1 MISIIIRAYNEE
13 RWISICLKAIKKQN
27 IPDIEVVLVDNN
39 STDKTVQKAVQE
51 YPDLILVTI
60 TNFLPGI
67 AINKGIRASSGEF
80 IAILSAHCIPTDENW
95 LSNLKANLTDYNVAG
110 VYGRQIPLNATSP
123 EDARDLLLTFGLDHR
138 IQVKDSFFHNA
149 NSMLKRSTWQKYPF
163 DEDATNIEDRIWGQ
177 KIISSGLK
185 IAYEPEASVYHHH
198 GIHQKGDK
206 TRLENVVR
214 ILNEYEI
221 LKSNKTNFPNN
232 PEFQEVCAIIPLRAN
247 NDGVDSDLLFVQE
260 TINAVKKSKYIDRV
274 ILSTDSDKW
283 GELGKEWGVE
293 VPFIR
298 PKDLSQSDVRIETV
312 LKYSLEQLESQNYF
326 PDIIVPLEITYPFRP
341 DGLLDKVISTLCNSN
356 FDTVIAGFPEF
367 RPCWIKVNEETQRVD
382 ENSKARSMRHPT
394 NIGLHSL
401 ACATYPEI
409 IRKNGDRIGKSVGII
424 EVTNHLSTI
433 EFRKKQDLQH
443 FESLKLLFENTK
455 KQT

>member
-13 RWISICLKAIKKQN
+13 KWISICLKAIKKQN
-27 IPDIEVVLVDNN
+27 ISDIEVVLVDNN
-39 STDKTVQKAVQE
+39 STDMTVQKAIQE
-51 YPDLILVTI
+51 YPNLILVTI
-60 TNFLPGI
+60 TNFLPGL

-95 LSNLKANLTDYNVAG
+95 LSKLKANLTDNNVAG

-123 EDARDLLLTFGLDHR
+123 EDTRDLLITFGLDHR
-138 IQVKDSFFHNA
+138 IQIKDSFFHNA
-149 NSMLKRSTWQKYPF
+149 NSMIKRSTWQQYPF
-163 DEDATNIEDRIWGQ
+163 DEDVTNIEDRIWGQ

-206 TRLENVVR
+206 SRLENVVR

-247 NDGVDSDLLFVQE
+247 NDGVDSDLLFVKE
-260 TINAVKKSKYIDRV
+260 TINAVKKSKYINRI
-274 ILSTDSDKW
+274 ILSTDSDK
-283 GELGKEWGVE
+283 GYELGKEWEVE

-341 DGLLDKVISTLCNSN
+341 DGLLDKVISTLCNRN

-367 RPCWIKVNEETQRVD
+367 RPCWIKVNEEIQRVD
-382 ENSKARSMRHPT
+382 ENTKARSMRHPT

-424 EVTNHLSTI
+424 EVTNHLSTL
-433 EFRKKQDLQH
+433 EFRNKQDLQH
-443 FESLKLLFENTK
+443 FESLKLLFENTEK
-455 KQT
+455 HT

>member
-13 RWISICLKAIKKQN
+13 KWISICLKAIKKQN
-27 IPDIEVVLVDNN
+27 ISDIEVVLVDNN
-39 STDKTVQKAVQE
+39 STDMTVQKAIQE
-51 YPDLILVTI
+51 YPNLILVTI
-60 TNFLPGI
+60 TNFLPGL

-80 IAILSAHCIPTDENW
+80 IGILSAHCIPTDENW
-95 LSNLKANLTDYNVAG
+95 LSKLKANLTDNNVAG

-123 EDARDLLLTFGLDHR
+123 EDTRDLLITFGLDHR
-138 IQVKDSFFHNA
+138 IQIKDSFFHNA
-149 NSMLKRSTWQKYPF
+149 NSMIKRSTWQQYPF
-163 DEDATNIEDRIWGQ
+163 DEDVTNIEDRIWGQ

-206 TRLENVVR
+206 SRLENVVR

-247 NDGVDSDLLFVQE
+247 NDGVDSDLLFVKE
-260 TINAVKKSKYIDRV
+260 TINAVKKSKYINRI
-274 ILSTDSDKW
+274 ILSTDSDK
-283 GELGKEWGVE
+283 GYELGKEWEVE

-341 DGLLDKVISTLCNSN
+341 DGLLDKVISTLCNRN

-367 RPCWIKVNEETQRVD
+367 RPCWIKVNEEIQRVD
-382 ENSKARSMRHPT
+382 ENTKARSMRHPT

-424 EVTNHLSTI
+424 EVTNHLSTL
-433 EFRKKQDLQH
+433 EFRNKQDLQH

-455 KQT
+455 KHT

>member
-13 RWISICLKAIKKQN
+13 KWISICLKAIKKQN
-27 IPDIEVVLVDNN
+27 ISDIEVVLVDNN
-39 STDKTVQKAVQE
+39 STDMTVQKAIQE
-51 YPDLILVTI
+51 YPNLILVTI
-60 TNFLPGI
+60 TNFLPGL

-95 LSNLKANLTDYNVAG
+95 LSKLKANLTDNNVAG

-123 EDARDLLLTFGLDHR
+123 EDTRDLLITFGLDHR
-138 IQVKDSFFHNA
+138 IQIKDSFFHNA
-149 NSMLKRSTWQKYPF
+149 NSMIKRSTWQQYPF
-163 DEDATNIEDRIWGQ
+163 DEDVTNIEDRIWGQ

-206 TRLENVVR
+206 SRLENVVR

-260 TINAVKKSKYIDRV
+260 TINAVKKSKYINRI
-274 ILSTDSDKW
+274 ILSTDSDK
-283 GELGKEWGVE
+283 GYELGKEWEVE

-341 DGLLDKVISTLCNSN
+341 DGLLDKVISTLCNRN

-367 RPCWIKVNEETQRVD
+367 RPCWIKINEEIQRVD
-382 ENSKARSMRHPT
+382 ENTKARSMRHPT

-424 EVTNHLSTI
+424 EVTNHLSTL
-433 EFRKKQDLQH
+433 EFRNKQDLQH
-443 FESLKLLFENTK
+443 FESLKLLFENTEK
-455 KQT
+455 HT

>member
-1 MISIIIRAYNEE
+1 MI
-13 RWISICLKAIKKQN
+13 
-27 IPDIEVVLVDNN
+27 
-39 STDKTVQKAVQE
+39 
-51 YPDLILVTI
+51 
-60 TNFLPGI
+60 
-67 AINKGIRASSGEF
+67 
-80 IAILSAHCIPTDENW
+80 
-95 LSNLKANLTDYNVAG
+95 
-110 VYGRQIPLNATSP
+110 
-123 EDARDLLLTFGLDHR
+123 
-138 IQVKDSFFHNA
+138 
-149 NSMLKRSTWQKYPF
+149 KRSTWQQYPF
-163 DEDATNIEDRIWGQ
+163 DEDVTNIEDRIWGQ

-206 TRLENVVR
+206 SRLENVVR

-260 TINAVKKSKYIDRV
+260 TINAVKKSKYINRI
-274 ILSTDSDKW
+274 ILSTDSDK
-283 GELGKEWGVE
+283 GYELGKEWEVE

-341 DGLLDKVISTLCNSN
+341 DGLLDKVISTLCNRN

-367 RPCWIKVNEETQRVD
+367 RPCWIKINEEIQRVD
-382 ENSKARSMRHPT
+382 ENTKARSMRHPT

-424 EVTNHLSTI
+424 EVTNHLSTL
-433 EFRKKQDLQH
+433 EFRNKQDLQH
-443 FESLKLLFENTK
+443 FESLKLLFENTEK
-455 KQT
+455 HT